1 MFAENREVSPRNDI
15 LFQATMSSSLALVP
29 FSVRARK
36 AGLVRDPSVRDFSM
50 APRWVPVGET
60 AADKT
65 RRARAAYR
73 IRVNHTVCVLAAFA
87 RLCKKRCV
95 RNAALAKLAAIS
107 AAYSEYLCRW
117 RTGWYNW
124 YDRMEADAAREERT
138 EIRKQL
144 MMSERDMYAHRRELI
159 RVTQELYPFCKLWQK
174 IDSMRRVRPAVVHV
188 QPKKVVKGRFGAL
201 VDSDDE

>member
-1 MFAENREVSPRNDI
+1 M
-15 LFQATMSSSLALVP
+15 
-29 FSVRARK
+29 
-36 AGLVRDPSVRDFSM
+36 
-50 APRWVPVGET
+50 W
-60 AADKT
+60 
-65 RRARAAYR
+65 RARAAYR

>member
-1 MFAENREVSPRNDI
+1 
-15 LFQATMSSSLALVP
+15 
-29 FSVRARK
+29 
-36 AGLVRDPSVRDFSM
+36 
-50 APRWVPVGET
+50 
-60 AADKT
+60 
-65 RRARAAYR
+65 
-73 IRVNHTVCVLAAFA
+73 
-87 RLCKKRCV
+87 V

-144 MMSERDMYAHRRELI
+144 MMSEKDMYAHRRELI